1 MDSKAL
7 IIGAAGFVGG
17 YLIDYLHNECKWS
30 VCATKMHNEEINTN
44 NANIENLDILNY
56 DSIVRLLSTI
66 KPEYIFH
73 LAAQSSVAYSWK
85 NPKLTVD
92 VNINGTINLLNA
104 VKEVSP
110 QSRVLLIGS
119 SEEYGSVQ
127 TKDGLINEEHK
138 LSPSNIYAMTKVS
151 QEMIGKIYADA
162 YSMNIIMVRAFNH
175 IGPKQSASFV
185 VSDFCKQVAEIE
197 KGMRDAVIKVGNLSA
212 RRDFTDVRDIV
223 RAYAE
228 IIQFGERGQVYN
240 VGSSK
245 AIEIRKILDM
255 IISQVQCDVKVE
267 IDPIKLRPV
276 DTPVIEA
283 DISKLQK
290 QIDWKPKY
298 SIKDTIAD
306 TLNYWRLN
314 I

>member
-175 IGPKQSASFV
+175 IGPKQSPSFV

-197 KGMRDAVIKVGNLSA
+197 KGMREAVIKVGNLSA

-255 IISQVQCDVKVE
+255 IISQVQCDIKVE